1 MNQVKVLF
9 ILNDLGGGGAE
20 KVFVHLAN
28 GFKSNGLAVEIL
40 LAENKG
46 VFFNLVSS
54 EIPIHILGT
63 KSFFGL
69 IKKLPAFF
77 KDKSYTHVFVASD
90 YISAATIISNTI
102 LRQKFITVVTL
113 HYYLPYQLAVLPRA
127 NRIWLQFLNKYVIS
141 KAQKLVSVS
150 NGVGEG
156 FKKVVQTND
165 LHVQTIYNPVVEP
178 TLFNLAKEDIDDCY
192 KKMNYII
199 TIGRL
204 GEQKNQKRL
213 LYSFKSVLQ
222 QRPDLH
228 LLILGAGSKEA
239 ELKETCKMLS
249 IQKNVHFLGFQSNPF
264 KYLLHAKLFVLSSD
278 YEGLG
283 NVIIEA
289 LAFGI
294 NVVSTDCLSGPREI
308 LDDEKYGWLAEMNH
322 PDDLAAKIILALDNL
337 KPDWFLKERS
347 KLFEKDLIVE
357 EYMTLIE
364 L

>member
-20 KVFVHLAN
+20 KVFVHIAN

-46 VFFNLVSS
+46 VFFDLVSS

-69 IKKLPAFF
+69 LRKLPAFF
-77 KDKSYTHVFVASD
+77 KGKNYTHVFVAFD
-90 YISAATIISNTI
+90 YISAATIISNKK
-102 LRQKFITVVTL
+102 LKDRFITVATL
-113 HYYLPYQLAVLPRA
+113 HYYLPHQLSVLPSA
-127 NRIWLQFLNKYVIS
+127 NRTWLQFLNKYFIS
-141 KAQKLVSVS
+141 KAEKLVCVS

-156 FKKVVQTND
+156 FKKVVQNND
-165 LHVQTIYNPVVEP
+165 LQIQTIYNPVVEP
-178 TLFNLAKEDIDDCY
+178 ILFSLAKEEIDDSY

-204 GEQKNQKRL
+204 DEQKNQKRL
-213 LYSFKSVLQ
+213 LYAFKSVLQ

-228 LLILGAGSKEA
+228 LLILGAGSKEV
-239 ELKETCKMLS
+239 ELKEICKMLS

-289 LAFGI
+289 LALGI
-294 NVVSTDCLSGPREI
+294 NVVSTGCLSGPREI

-357 EYMTLIE
+357 EYMTL
-364 L
+364 LKS

>member
-20 KVFVHLAN
+20 KVFIHLAN
-28 GFKSNGLAVEIL
+28 GFKSNGLEVEIL

-54 EIPIHILGT
+54 EIPLHILGT

-69 IKKLPAFF
+69 IKKLPAFL
-77 KDKSYTHVFVASD
+77 KGKSYTHVFVAFD
-90 YISAATIISNTI
+90 YISAATVISNMI
-102 LRQKFITVVTL
+102 LRQKFITVATL

-127 NRIWLQFLNKYVIS
+127 NRIWLQFLNKYIIT

-156 FKKVVQTND
+156 FKKVVQDND
-165 LHVQTIYNPVVEP
+165 LYVQTIYNPVVEP

-204 GEQKNQKRL
+204 DEQKNQKRL
-213 LYSFKSVLQ
+213 LYSFRSVLQ
-222 QRPDLH
+222 KRPDLH

-239 ELKETCKMLS
+239 ELKETSKMLS
-249 IQKNVHFLGFQSNPF
+249 IQKNVHFLGFQSNPY

-289 LAFGI
+289 LALGI

-308 LDDEKYGWLAEMNH
+308 LDDEKYGWLAKMNH

-337 KPDWFLKERS
+337 KPGGFLKERS

-357 EYMTLIE
+357 KYMTL
-364 L
+364 LKL